1 MKVKFLLLV
10 AVLTTIF
17 TSCQN
22 TEEPKEISKPGANGN
37 FRIEIVGNQA
47 EQQAS
52 RSSGTI
58 QFEGGTASGAGL
70 YDGDAQANVSAMP
83 DDGYEID
90 YFFGGPES
98 EPKKYDNANSGA
110 SFFKVDIDAQDHL
123 FHVGFKKKERTLTIN
138 AESGGSVTPSGK
150 DIYQVNK
157 PITITATAK
166 PGYKFAGWVIDQ
178 GDVTIAD
185 KSNANTTAT
194 LNSLNSTITAKFNP
208 TTPFC
213 YIILCDEQFETRDM
227 QNRAIIYYY
236 DLGEIPDKEDTYNRV
251 QYSVYEWEYDLKINM
266 IGTNEFLGW
275 YDSSYNLI
283 ESAED
288 LRIEDILRN
297 YPEGST
303 IYAKIKPAK
312 AEAPSSVSVK
322 ITSSGTGYNVLYS
335 NQFPSSWPR
344 YDKAEVVQY
353 KLVSS
358 WGTSGTLKL
367 YYSVFTNSAY
377 CTITGA
383 NSYYPISWY
392 RDEERSTAT
401 ITRWEWT
408 VGTETTI
415 GNCSSIHEVKGELE
429 YNGIQYSISY

>member
-236 DLGEIPDKEDTYNRV
+236 DLGEIPDKEETYNRV

-275 YDSSYNLI
+275 YDGSNHLI
-283 ESAED
+283 EATED
-288 LRIEDILRN
+288 LHIEDITRN
-297 YPEGST
+297 YPKGST

-322 ITSSGTGYNVLYS
+322 ITSSGTGYDVLYG
-335 NQFPSSWPR
+335 NQFPSSWPQ
-344 YDKAEVVQY
+344 YDMAEVVQY

-367 YYSVFTNSAY
+367 YYSLTNSKY

-383 NSYYPISWY
+383 NSYYPLSWY
-392 RDEERSTAT
+392 RGEERTTAK

-415 GNCSSIHEVKGELE
+415 GYCSSIHEVKGELE

>member
-22 TEEPKEISKPGANGN
+22 TDEPKEISKPGANGN
-37 FRIEIVGNQA
+37 YRIEIVGNQA
-47 EQQAS
+47 DQQAS

-70 YDGDAQANVSAMP
+70 YDSKDKANVSATP

-90 YFFGGPES
+90 YFYGGPES
-98 EPKKYDNANSGA
+98 EPKKYDNAKSGA
-110 SFFKVDIDAQDHL
+110 SIFDVSIDGQDHL

-138 AESGGSVTPSGK
+138 AGAGGTATGSGT
-150 DIYQVNK
+150 YQCDT
-157 PITITATAK
+157 PITIKAT
-166 PGYKFAGWVIDQ
+166 PESGYEFAGWVIDQ

-275 YDSSYNLI
+275 YDGSNHLI
-283 ESAED
+283 EATED
-288 LRIEDILRN
+288 LHIEDITRN
-297 YPEGST
+297 YPKGST
-303 IYAKIKPAK
+303 IYARIKQAK
-312 AEAPSSVSVK
+312 PEAPSSVSVK
-322 ITSSGTGYNVLYS
+322 ITSSGTGYDVLYG
-335 NQFPSSWPR
+335 NQFPSSWPQ
-344 YDKAEVVQY
+344 YDMAEVVQY